1 MPSVLR
7 NDIRVHYRVAGPAK
21 PEDDPAMVLIHAN
34 PFDHTLWLYQIA
46 HFSTW
51 FRVIAVDIRGY
62 GRTDKVEESYALD
75 DMCGDVMAVV
85 TEEDARGAVLMGAS
99 VGSKMALM
107 LALDHPDAFSAVVLV
122 GGSAGRQPRHFD
134 RRIEGYRTA
143 GPEGYHREH
152 LESLVAPGFPATRRG
167 DYLLRMQTEKDPA
180 LSGAAIARVFEALAD
195 AGVDDRLHAMKPP
208 VLVVNGEHD
217 SALPRGTETAA
228 AIADARHVVLKG
240 AGHAC
245 NIEDPA
251 AFDAAVI
258 AFLSEKGLMPRL

>member
-1 MPSVLR
+1 MPSVMR
-7 NDIRVHYRVAGPAK
+7 NDIRVHYRVAGDGP
-21 PEDDPAMVLIHAN
+21 PMVLIHAN

-62 GRTDKVEESYALD
+62 GRTDKVEESYTLA
-75 DMCGDVMAVV
+75 DMCDDVMAVV
-85 TEEDARGAVLMGAS
+85 AEEDAHGAVLMGAS

-122 GGSAGRQPRHFD
+122 GGSAGRQPKHFD
-134 RRIEGYRTA
+134 RRIKGYRA
-143 GPEGYHREH
+143 MGPAAYHREH
-152 LESLVAPGFPATRRG
+152 LESLVAPDFPATRLG
-167 DYLLRMQTEKDPA
+167 DYLLRMQTEKDSA

-195 AGVDDRLHAMKPP
+195 AGVDDRLQTMKPP

-217 SALPRGTETAA
+217 SALPRGTETAK
-228 AIADARHVVLKG
+228 AIAGAKHVILKG

-258 AFLSEKGLMPRL
+258 AFLKDKGLMPKL

>member
-1 MPSVLR
+1 MPSVLN
-7 NDIRVHYRVAGPAK
+7 NDIRVHYRVAGDGP
-21 PEDDPAMVLIHAN
+21 PMVLIHAN

-62 GRTDKVEESYALD
+62 GRTDKVEEPYALD
-75 DMCGDVMAVV
+75 DMCADVMCVV
-85 TEEDARGAVLMGAS
+85 EKEEAEGAVLMGAS

-107 LALDHPDAFSAVVLV
+107 LALDHPDAFSVVVLV
-122 GGSAGRQPRHFD
+122 GGSAGRQPKHFD
-134 RRIEGYRTA
+134 RRIKGYRTM
-143 GPEGYHREH
+143 GPAAYHREH
-152 LESLVAPGFPATRRG
+152 LESLVAPGFPATRLG
-167 DYLLRMQTEKDPA
+167 DYLLTVQTEKDPA

-195 AGVDDRLHAMKPP
+195 AGVDDRLHTMKPP
-208 VLVVNGEHD
+208 VLVVNGRHD
-217 SALPRGTETAA
+217 SALVRGTETAK
-228 AIADARHVVLKG
+228 AIKGAKHVILEG

-258 AFLSEKGLMPRL
+258 DFLQSKGLMPRL